1 MRHNLSQNECF
12 VKVLKNPYRPTA
24 KGNFWTVNLNSI
36 PHELLLRQNTLVSR
50 YAQDSG
56 YRYRKDLT
64 EVFNL
69 RTGALKV
76 PVPRH
81 LLKNAEHPEMSM
93 LCDDPA
99 AVMEAILLEET
110 DEDEMNNYNDKISPE
125 IRQFTLEDLF
135 NQGQDYEDESQQ
147 QSGRSRGRS
156 RQKAGTVITHMPQ
169 MTPQV
174 MTFRERQY
182 TLPNCSSSQGDNS
195 TSYPFHLILPKD
207 SGSKEPLYSSLAN
220 GNANPFA
227 AHQTA
232 VLAKALSSQMP
243 GLRLPSLVIP
253 DGHTQLVDRE
263 QKETMHEA
271 STDPVPIIASSPLI
285 NNQPLDYNM
294 DQPNDLSPSVKKSKR
309 KGQPTRHSES
319 IDAASSSDLYEKS
332 AEVCYPTSNHDTTTI
347 SYSPPYIQPQPSH
360 VAIAANFKTEDTTS
374 ILFQPS
380 HAVDS
385 SLQTSHI

>member
-1 MRHNLSQNECF
+1 M
-12 VKVLKNPYRPTA
+12 
-24 KGNFWTVNLNSI
+24 NLNSI

-81 LLKNAEHPEMSM
+81 LLKNADHPEMSM
-93 LCDDPA
+93 LCEDPA

-110 DEDEMNNYNDKISPE
+110 DEDEMNSYNDKISPE
-125 IRQFTLEDLF
+125 MRQFTLEDLF
-135 NQGQDYEDESQQ
+135 NQGDDYDDESLQR
-147 QSGRSRGRS
+147 SGRSRGRA
-156 RQKAGTVITHMPQ
+156 REKAATVITHLPQ
-169 MTPQV
+169 MTSQR
-174 MTFRERQY
+174 MTFPERQY
-182 TLPNCSSSQGDNS
+182 ALQNCSTSQKDNPS
-195 TSYPFHLILPKD
+195 SYPFHLILPKD
-207 SGSKEPLYSSLAN
+207 SANKESLYTSLAN
-220 GNANPFA
+220 ENANPFA

-253 DGHTQLVDRE
+253 DGNAQLITRE
-263 QKETMHEA
+263 QQEATHEA
-271 STDPVPIIASSPLI
+271 GGRLVRTIPSSPSM
-285 NNQPLDYNM
+285 NNHPLDKNM
-294 DQPNDLSPSVKKSKR
+294 DQPDDLSTSVKKSKR

-319 IDAASSSDLYEKS
+319 LDGAYSSESYEKS
-332 AEVCYPTSNHDTTTI
+332 AEMIYPTSTHETNSI
-347 SYSPPYIQPQPSH
+347 SYSTPYTKPQSSH
-360 VAIAANFKTEDTTS
+360 VAIAANLKAEDTTS

-380 HAVDS
+380 NAVDS
-385 SLQTSHI
+385 SF